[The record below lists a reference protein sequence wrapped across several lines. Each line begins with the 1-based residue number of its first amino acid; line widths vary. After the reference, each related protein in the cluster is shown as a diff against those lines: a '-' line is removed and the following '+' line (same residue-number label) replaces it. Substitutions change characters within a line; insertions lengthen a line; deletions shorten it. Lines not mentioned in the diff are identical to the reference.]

1 SPYHDPNN
9 SPRPPLPKNKPSPA
23 GNKPRPPLP
32 KKPPVAKKPARLLS
46 STSVEDGS
54 ETGLSCSPDPQVP
67 TTPKHAACSPDDLS
81 SSHQTALTSQDNK
94 LHKRKTKSAKRTVAE
109 LGLYAA
115 GKSLF
120 YVDQSP
126 TDENAPPSNT
136 VPSLPAQTPSTS
148 TVTSSSDDK
157 SEHVSVVPTKNSKT
171 PPKATKRRSLR
182 SSNSSPNQ
190 VNSIPVLNDVCDGRS
205 RWYVSSPTAAAS
217 EHAAVSEEAVVPEA
231 AAVPEAAV
239 SEEAAVQAATNCVTG
254 NATKT
259 DRQSADTDG
268 KCAEVLPQEPT
279 SPQPVPNGQKKMGPK
294 LSPKPSPKPSPRPVP
309 RPAPKP
315 RKRLLSMENLD
326 QVSPNK
332 ELSEGSQ
339 VKSSLEHTPSE
350 LTSPASDKSTESNL
364 SSSTVHTDEGS
375 LHATGEVENLT
386 AQTPSQSTETAQ
398 SPQYIGM
405 NGKGPHTPTHNTGL
419 NRSLSSDKSGKEGSV
434 CVRTSSKSTSE
445 PAEMEREKSIT
456 VENVPEDSCDKVTSP
471 AKVSRSDEDDP
482 SNENTCE
489 MLKEIEALL
498 SKNFG
503 ESGVLAEKP
512 KVLNDVNNEQN
523 VCSEVRKSTNSL
535 ERRGSSDSVKS
546 ESSPST
552 PLRPPRPR
560 RAASQLLKHLSFD
573 QPVVLKDN
581 DSSGNKAASFKKPC
595 PPKPKRTNLSRFGRS
610 QSDVSGMLGLVE
622 KMDSPE
628 IDPSRPNVPVRHQS
642 FSPGDAP
649 PPLPPRNSVRCVS
662 MEESEIVQQLQGEVK
677 QDKSMPPVPA
687 RTSIPP
693 GSQAPFAK
701 PPRVRSRT
709 RPKRDAPPPPPGHPP
724 AVKTKSLDQSG
735 SLEKS
740 SVQNKPADSDHRT
753 SKQYRKIEISDSKKT
768 CDVKEFVETSS
779 DKDDSFDHDY
789 HEIGEHPPSERSSPV
804 KEVTPP
810 PSLPPRSYRHST
822 ASVKP
827 EEDGDVA
834 AGENKPDSFRDKQD
848 ADVPD
853 GADVPRKDT
862 TDNLSCSSDGNQS
875 LLSSTREEHSDHLDV
890 STPKWQRSRPVSD
903 TSQLSTNSSGS
914 GDNFSNVVGQD
925 ISSDSDEDQE
935 DATYQKLKRAR
946 KVFYI
951 AEEIKKSEEV
961 FVDVLKLLN
970 IDFRNHVTK
979 AAEKVDH
986 AVIPS
991 EMLNKIL
998 DYLPQLH
1005 NFNEDLLKDLTE
1017 RIEHWKENPKVADIF
1032 VKKGPFLKL
1041 YSSYIRNFENAT
1053 AMFEESCKRYP
1064 EFQRIVKEFEVSSR
1078 CASLALKHYMLKPIQ
1093 RIPQYKLLLQDYLK
1107 NLPIDSPD
1115 YKHTEVALTIVSEV
1129 ADHANE
1135 SMRHGDTVQKL
1146 LEIQHSLIGQFEVIQ
1161 PGRNLIK
1168 HGELQKSSRKELQPR
1183 MFYLFNDV
1191 LLYTTPVT
1199 GGYRLNNIL
1208 PLTGMKVCT
1217 PQQEAFS
1224 NEFSIISVQRSFT
1237 VAASTPEERDEWL
1250 KALTSAI
1257 AEITSRRHT
1266 FEAMQHGPQV
1276 YCLLQNFVLDKDF
1289 VLGHKA
1295 PLWVP
1300 DARVTMCMLCL
1311 GEFTIT
1317 WRRHHCRS
1325 CGRVVCGYCSDNKAP
1340 LRYLKYKPAR
1350 VCDDCFEKLEKG
1362 LEEEDRSVEPE
1373 EDGAQ
1378 PSRISLKNLKERFQK
1393 IRKSGRKSQMKRPAV
1408 LKEVRANDEGSVMS
1422 GYLRILKNNKKW
1434 KKLWFVVKDKVLYT
1448 YKASEDMAA
1457 IESLPLLGFEVSRT
1471 TVDHLKTG
1479 WIEGAEPDLVFQLT
1493 HSNTQPHIFRTDS
1506 AAATEKW
1513 LTVMRESSVA

>member
-1 SPYHDPNN
+1 MSSTENDVRAAQPALGDSINSNSSSSSDGPTTSTTSPNN
-9 SPRPPLPKNKPSPA
+9 SPRPPLPKDKPSPA

-46 STSVEDGS
+46 STSVEEGA
-54 ETGLSCSPDPQVP
+54 ETGLSCSPDPP
-67 TTPKHAACSPDDLS
+67 ALMTPKHVACSPDDLS
-81 SSHQTALTSQDNK
+81 NTRQTALTSKDNK
-94 LHKRKTKSAKRTVAE
+94 LHKSKTKSTKRSVAE

-136 VPSLPAQTPSTS
+136 VPALLAQTPSTS
-148 TVTSSSDDK
+148 TITSSNDDK
-157 SEHVSVVPTKNSKT
+157 SEYVSVMPTKSSKN
-171 PPKATKRRSLR
+171 PPKITKRRSLR
-182 SSNSSPNQ
+182 SSNGSPNQ
-190 VNSIPVLNDVCDGRS
+190 VNSFPVLNDVCDGRS
-205 RWYVSSPTAAAS
+205 RWYVPPSKAAVA
-217 EHAAVSEEAVVPEA
+217 EDAAVSED
-231 AAVPEAAV
+231 
-239 SEEAAVQAATNCVTG
+239 AAVQSAPNCVTG

-259 DRQSADTDG
+259 DGQSVKTDE
-268 KCAEVLPQEPT
+268 KSAEVLRQGSRT
-279 SPQPVPNGQKKMGPK
+279 SPKPVSNGQKKMGPRTSPRP
-294 LSPKPSPKPSPRPVP
+294 SPKPSPKPAP

-315 RKRLLSMENLD
+315 RKRLLSMDHIENPDL
-326 QVSPNK
+326 VSPNK
-332 ELSEGSQ
+332 ESSEGSDM
-339 VKSSLEHTPSE
+339 KSSIEHTP
-350 LTSPASDKSTESNL
+350 SPASDKLAECNL
-364 SSSTVHTDEGS
+364 SSSTDKGS
-375 LHATGEVENLT
+375 LPDASREVENLT
-386 AQTPSQSTETAQ
+386 AQTASHCTETAQ
-398 SPQYIGM
+398 APPRDGM

-419 NRSLSSDKSGKEGSV
+419 NRSVSCDKSAEEGSVCARTSSESASKPTELELEKSITAKEGSV
-434 CVRTSSKSTSE
+434 V
-445 PAEMEREKSIT
+445 
-456 VENVPEDSCDKVTSP
+456 SCDRRATNSV
-471 AKVSRSDEDDP
+471 KVSKRDEDVP
-482 SNENTCE
+482 SNENTCD

-498 SKNFG
+498 SQNFG

-512 KVLNDVNNEQN
+512 KVLNVSSEQN
-523 VCSEVRKSTNSL
+523 LDTKLRKSTDSL
-535 ERRGSSDSVKS
+535 ESQGSVDSVNS
-546 ESSPST
+546 DTSPST
-552 PLRPPRPR
+552 PTRPPRPR
-560 RAASQLLKHLSFD
+560 RVASQLLKQLSFD
-573 QPVVLKDN
+573 KPVLLKDP
-581 DSSGNKAASFKKPC
+581 DSSGAASFKKPC

-610 QSDVSGMLGLVE
+610 QSDVSGMIGLIE
-622 KMDSPE
+622 KLESPE
-628 IDPSRPNVPVRHQS
+628 TEPSRPNVPMRHQS

-662 MEESEIVQQLQGEVK
+662 MEESELVQEVTGEVK
-677 QDKSMPPVPA
+677 QEKTVPPVPA

-701 PPRVRSRT
+701 PPRVRSRP
-709 RPKRDAPPPPPGHPP
+709 RPKREAPPPPPAHPP
-724 AVKTKSLDQSG
+724 AIKTKSLDRTG
-735 SLEKS
+735 SLDKS
-740 SVQNKPADSDHRT
+740 SAQNKLASSDRG
-753 SKQYRKIEISDSKKT
+753 SKQYRKIEISDSKKS

-789 HEIGEHPPSERSSPV
+789 HEIGEHPPSERTSPV

-827 EEDGDVA
+827 EEDEDTA
-834 AGENKPDSFRDKQD
+834 EGESKQD
-848 ADVPD
+848 SSSVKQGAAVPD
-853 GADVPRKDT
+853 GADVPKKDT
-862 TDNLSCSSDGNQS
+862 TDNLSCSSEGNQS
-875 LLSSTREEHSDHLDV
+875 LLSSSREENSDHLEV

-914 GDNFSNVVGQD
+914 GDNFSNVVGHD

-979 AAEKVDH
+979 AAEKLDH

-1017 RIEHWKENPKVADIF
+1017 RIENWKENPKVADIF
-1032 VKKGPFLKL
+1032 VKKGPFLKM

-1053 AMFEESCKRYP
+1053 ALFEESCKRYP
-1064 EFQRIVKEFEVSSR
+1064 EFQRIVKEFEVSPR
-1078 CASLALKHYMLKPIQ
+1078 CACLALKHYMLKPIQ

-1107 NLPIDSPD
+1107 NLPSDSPD
-1115 YKHTEVALTIVSEV
+1115 YKPTEVALTIVSEV

-1191 LLYTTPVT
+1191 LLYTTPVA

-1237 VAASTPEERDEWL
+1237 VAASTLEERDAWL

-1257 AEITSRRHT
+1257 SEITSRRHT
-1266 FEAMQHGPQV
+1266 FEAMQHGQQTF
-1276 YCLLQNFVLDKDF
+1276 LLDKDF

-1340 LRYLKYKPAR
+1340 LRYLKYKSAR
-1350 VCDDCFEKLEKG
+1350 VCDDCFEKLEKVVD
-1362 LEEEDRSVEPE
+1362 EEDGNVEPE
-1373 EDGAQ
+1373 ESGAQ
-1378 PSRISLKNLKERFQK
+1378 PSKISLKSLKDRFQK
-1393 IRKSGRKSQMKRPAV
+1393 IRRSGRKSQMKRPAV

-1422 GYLRILKNNKKW
+1422 GYLRVLRNTKKW

-1471 TVDHLKTG
+1471 TV

>member
-1 SPYHDPNN
+1 MTTMWTRVLKAFTSKGSGKYDVRAAPPALGDSINSNNSSSSDGPTTSTTSPNN
-9 SPRPPLPKNKPSPA
+9 SPRPPLPKDKPSPA

-46 STSVEDGS
+46 STSVEDG
-54 ETGLSCSPDPQVP
+54 
-67 TTPKHAACSPDDLS
+67 
-81 SSHQTALTSQDNK
+81 
-94 LHKRKTKSAKRTVAE
+94 AE
-109 LGLYAA
+109 
-115 GKSLF
+115 
-120 YVDQSP
+120 
-126 TDENAPPSNT
+126 
-136 VPSLPAQTPSTS
+136 
-148 TVTSSSDDK
+148 
-157 SEHVSVVPTKNSKT
+157 
-171 PPKATKRRSLR
+171 
-182 SSNSSPNQ
+182 
-190 VNSIPVLNDVCDGRS
+190 
-205 RWYVSSPTAAAS
+205 
-217 EHAAVSEEAVVPEA
+217 
-231 AAVPEAAV
+231 
-239 SEEAAVQAATNCVTG
+239 TG

-259 DRQSADTDG
+259 DGQSVETDE
-268 KCAEVLPQEPT
+268 KSAEVLRQGSRT
-279 SPQPVPNGQKKMGPK
+279 SPKPVSNGQKKMGPRTSPRP
-294 LSPKPSPKPSPRPVP
+294 SPKPSPKPVP

-315 RKRLLSMENLD
+315 RKRLLSMDHIENPDL
-326 QVSPNK
+326 VSPGK
-332 ELSEGSQ
+332 ESSEGPDM
-339 VKSSLEHTPSE
+339 KSSKEHTPTE
-350 LTSPASDKSTESNL
+350 LTSPASDKLAECNL
-364 SSSTVHTDEGS
+364 SSSTDKGS
-375 LHATGEVENLT
+375 L
-386 AQTPSQSTETAQ
+386 PDD
-398 SPQYIGM
+398 GM
-405 NGKGPHTPTHNTGL
+405 NRKGPHTPTHNTGL
-419 NRSLSSDKSGKEGSV
+419 NRSVSCDKSAEEGSVCARTSSESASKPTELELEKSITAKEGSV
-434 CVRTSSKSTSE
+434 V
-445 PAEMEREKSIT
+445 
-456 VENVPEDSCDKVTSP
+456 SCDRRATNSV
-471 AKVSRSDEDDP
+471 KVSKSDEDDP
-482 SNENTCE
+482 SNENTCD

-498 SKNFG
+498 SQNFG

-512 KVLNDVNNEQN
+512 KVLNVSSEQN
-523 VCSEVRKSTNSL
+523 LDTKLRKSTDSL
-535 ERRGSSDSVKS
+535 ERQGSVDSVNS
-546 ESSPST
+546 DTSPST
-552 PLRPPRPR
+552 PTRPPRPR
-560 RAASQLLKHLSFD
+560 RVASQLLKQLSFD
-573 QPVVLKDN
+573 KPVLLKDP
-581 DSSGNKAASFKKPC
+581 DSSGAASFKKPC

-610 QSDVSGMLGLVE
+610 QSDVSGMIGLIE
-622 KMDSPE
+622 KLESPE
-628 IDPSRPNVPVRHQS
+628 TEPARPNVPMRNQS

-662 MEESEIVQQLQGEVK
+662 MEESELVQEVLGEVK
-677 QDKSMPPVPA
+677 QEKTVPPVPA

-701 PPRVRSRT
+701 PPRVRSRP
-709 RPKRDAPPPPPGHPP
+709 RPKREAPPPPPAHPP
-724 AVKTKSLDQSG
+724 AIKTKSLDRTG
-735 SLEKS
+735 SLDKS
-740 SVQNKPADSDHRT
+740 SSQNKLASSDRG
-753 SKQYRKIEISDSKKT
+753 SKQYRKIEISDSKKSF
-768 CDVKEFVETSS
+768 DVKEFVETSS

-789 HEIGEHPPSERSSPV
+789 HEIGEHPPSERTSPV

-827 EEDGDVA
+827 EEDEDTA
-834 AGENKPDSFRDKQD
+834 EGESKQDSSSVKQD
-848 ADVPD
+848 AAVPD
-853 GADVPRKDT
+853 GADVPKKDT
-862 TDNLSCSSDGNQS
+862 TDNLSCSSEGNQS
-875 LLSSTREEHSDHLDV
+875 LLSSSREENSDHLEV

-914 GDNFSNVVGQD
+914 GDNFSNVVGHD

-979 AAEKVDH
+979 AAEKLDH

-1017 RIEHWKENPKVADIF
+1017 RIENWKENPKVADIF
-1032 VKKGPFLKL
+1032 VKKGPFLKM

-1064 EFQRIVKEFEVSSR
+1064 EFQRIVKEFEVSPR
-1078 CASLALKHYMLKPIQ
+1078 CACLALKHYMLKPIQ

-1107 NLPIDSPD
+1107 NLPSDSPD
-1115 YKHTEVALTIVSEV
+1115 YKPTEVALTIVSEV

-1191 LLYTTPVT
+1191 LLYTTPVA

-1237 VAASTPEERDEWL
+1237 VAASTLEERDEWL

-1257 AEITSRRHT
+1257 SEITSRRHT
-1266 FEAMQHGPQV
+1266 FEAMQHGQQTF
-1276 YCLLQNFVLDKDF
+1276 LLDKDF

-1300 DARVTMCMLCL
+1300 DARVTMCQLCL

-1340 LRYLKYKPAR
+1340 LRYLKYKSSR
-1350 VCDDCFEKLEKG
+1350 VCDDCFEKLEKVVD
-1362 LEEEDRSVEPE
+1362 EEDGNVEPE
-1373 EDGAQ
+1373 ESGAQ
-1378 PSRISLKNLKERFQK
+1378 PSKISLKSLKDRFQK
-1393 IRKSGRKSQMKRPAV
+1393 IRRSGRKSQMKRPAV

-1422 GYLRILKNNKKW
+1422 GYLRVLKNTKKW